1 MSEPRKRDPKVWDV
15 QITSGIAHMTDGEY
29 YVNGAASK
37 AVVRDGRITLDLVL
51 EKKST
56 RRVNAEKRERQAL
69 GLE

>member
-15 QITSGIAHMTDGEY
+15 RVQSPVRNMTDGD
-29 YVNGAASK
+29 YVVNAAATVVVVKNGN
-37 AVVRDGRITLDLVL
+37 VTMDLVL